1 MNEEVI
7 SSKIQEIAYECKVEE
22 AMTKDVIT
30 VAPDDT
36 MVDVWIKLRD
46 KRISGLPVVSND
58 NLEGIISVEDFIKCI
73 IKGKKDEKVKDNM
86 TTHIE
91 FIYNDEPLIH
101 AIKKF
106 EKYKF
111 GRFPV
116 KDRDSKKLVGMI
128 TKGDVIKCLLK
139 RFEKDYYEEE
149 TQKNKMRNI
158 FHDIK
163 SDKTT
168 VILKY
173 DVKGKEF
180 KKAGEKSSFLK
191 NALLRLGIATEIT
204 RRVVIASMETEMNII
219 IFTDGGEIT
228 VWVEEDKIKV
238 NAVDAGPGIPD
249 IEKAMLPGYSTA
261 SDWVREMGFGA
272 GMGLPNIK
280 NCADEMH
287 IDSVVGEGTNLE
299 FTVSLKK

>member
-1 MNEEVI
+1 MTDKV
-7 SSKIQEIAYECKVEE
+7 STSKIQELAYECKVEE

-36 MVDVWIKLRD
+36 MVDVWMKLKD
-46 KRISGLPVVSND
+46 KRISGLPVVSDD

-73 IKGKKDEKVKDNM
+73 IKGRKDEQVKDNM

-91 FIYNDEPLIH
+91 FIYSDEPLIH

-106 EKYKF
+106 EKHRF

-116 KDRDSKKLVGMI
+116 KERDTKKLVGMI
-128 TKGDVIKCLLK
+128 TKGDVIRCLLK

-149 TQKNKMRNI
+149 AQKNKMRNI
-158 FHDIK
+158 FKDIK

-173 DVKGKEF
+173 EVKGKEF
-180 KKAGEKSSFLK
+180 KKAGEKSSSLK
-191 NALLRLGIATEIT
+191 SALLRLGIATEII
-204 RRVVIASMETEMNII
+204 RRVVIASMESEMNII
-219 IFTDGGEIT
+219 IFTNGGEIT
-228 VWVEEDKIKV
+228 VYVEENKIKV
-238 NAVDAGPGIPD
+238 NAVDSGPGIPN

-261 SDWVREMGFGA
+261 PDWVREMGFGA

-280 NCADEMH
+280 SCSDEMH
-287 IDSVVGEGTNLE
+287 IDSKVGEGTNLE
-299 FTVSLKK
+299 FIVNI

>member
-1 MNEEVI
+1 MSDIVK

-22 AMTKDVIT
+22 AMTKDIVT
-30 VAPDDT
+30 VAPGDT
-36 MVDVWIKLRD
+36 MVDVWMKLRD
-46 KRISGLPVVSND
+46 KRISGLPVISDD

-73 IKGKKDEKVKDNM
+73 IQGRKDEYVKDHM
-86 TTHIE
+86 TSQIE
-91 FIYNDEPLIH
+91 FIYSDEPLIH
-101 AIKKF
+101 VIKKF
-106 EKYKF
+106 EKHRF

-116 KDRDSKKLVGMI
+116 KERDTKKLVGMI
-128 TKGDVIKCLLK
+128 TKGDVIRCLLN

-149 TQKNKMRNI
+149 AQKNKMKNI
-158 FHDIK
+158 FQDIK

-191 NALLRLGIATEIT
+191 NALLRLGIATEIV
-204 RRVVIASMETEMNII
+204 RRIVIATMETEMNLI

-228 VWVEEDKIKV
+228 VLIEEDKIKV
-238 NAVDAGPGIPD
+238 NAVDAGPGILD
-249 IEKAMLPGYSTA
+249 IEKAMIPGYSTA
-261 SDWVREMGFGA
+261 PDWVRELGFGA

-280 NCADEMH
+280 NCADELR
-287 IDSVVGEGTNLE
+287 IDSKVGEGTNLE
-299 FTVSLKK
+299 FIVNI